1 MRPDDA
7 NVAGNVH
14 GGTILKMIEEA
25 GAIISTRHCNSQNR
39 VGVWGRSPA
48 WERPPAGGPAV
59 LRTVPLLGQGGVWE
73 EEPSPP
79 RSSALGTSGSSTPP
93 DGRTALLAS
102 AGRSVKLHGV
112 ARCSPA
118 RTPKPRGRAQ
128 PPPLRRSRRR
138 ALSTSLSILRA
149 KRVSW
154 VPV

>member
-59 LRTVPLLGQGGVWE
+59 RRAAPLLGQGGVWE

-93 DGRTALLAS
+93 ALVGTPGSGDWFSAQLGRVGT
-102 AGRSVKLHGV
+102 KLV
-112 ARCSPA
+112 AC
-118 RTPKPRGRAQ
+118 Q
-128 PPPLRRSRRR
+128 QLPLNTF
-138 ALSTSLSILRA
+138 LPVW
-149 KRVSW
+149 KRLGF
-154 VPV
+154 